1 MNGKRTGANRSP
13 LRKRLGE
20 MRKARVVRAGTLL
33 LAAVMVIALFG
44 ASLASAMRES
54 TTPSPGA
61 YKGPSQSSGVVF
73 PASAQVSRSGS
84 QTSIKLKTQ
93 ANLNCD
99 NGGHYLTDLTATAK
113 TGAAKFSH
121 KGTSTDFQGTY
132 RYKLTGKFTKAT
144 SFKGTL
150 SAKGSIDVGS
160 PEKPTCT
167 TGPVTFTL
175 FHTNH

>member
-1 MNGKRTGANRSP
+1 MARANRSS
-13 LRKRLGE
+13 LGKGLGN
-20 MRKARVVRAGTLL
+20 MRTRRVVRMVTPLFAATL
-33 LAAVMVIALFG
+33 MIALLSASIAG
-44 ASLASAMRES
+44 AMHQD

-61 YKGPSQSSGVVF
+61 YKGPSESSGVVF

-84 QTSIKLKTQ
+84 QISIKLKTQ
-93 ANLNCD
+93 ANLECD
-99 NGGHYLTDLTATAK
+99 NGGHYLAELAVTAK

-121 KGTSTDFQGTY
+121 SGTTKDFQGTY
-132 RYKLTGKFTKAT
+132 RYKLTGRFTKAT

-150 SAKGSIDVGS
+150 SAEGEIDIGS
-160 PEKPTCT
+160 PEKPSCT

>member
-1 MNGKRTGANRSP
+1 MLTSRSF
-13 LRKRLGE
+13 RIGS
-20 MRKARVVRAGTLL
+20 LL
-33 LAAVMVIALFG
+33 LAAVVVIALLG
-44 ASLASAMRES
+44 ASVAGAMHGS
-54 TTPSPGA
+54 TTPRPGA

-84 QTSIKLKTQ
+84 QNSIKLKTQ